1 MAHPSFSHLRFIR
14 PSLLSLSLSLL
25 ACGAAWA
32 QQAPRQAPS
41 PVTAPAASRHMIA
54 EIQVI
59 PRPAGTATDRYKHVD
74 AAIAV
79 IQASGL
85 KYEVHGMGT
94 VIEGPPEKIW
104 PLLQAVH
111 QATLDAGAEHTLSM
125 IKVSGAAAPG
135 GPSVDDLTRKFRK

>member
-1 MAHPSFSHLRFIR
+1 MAHPSRSRHGPLRASI
-14 PSLLSLSLSLL
+14 LSLALL
-25 ACGAAWA
+25 ASGTAWA
-32 QQAPRQAPS
+32 QPKAATPS
-41 PVTAPAASRHMIA
+41 LPGTNMIA

-59 PRPAGTATDRYKHVD
+59 PRPLGTPEDRYRNVD

-94 VIEGPPEKIW
+94 VVEGPPEKIW

-125 IKVSGAAAPG
+125 IKVSSGAKPG
-135 GPSVDDLTRKFRK
+135 GPHVEDLVRKFRK

>member
-1 MAHPSFSHLRFIR
+1 MAHPSVLLSRSLRA
-14 PSLLSLSLSLL
+14 SLLSFAML
-25 ACGAAWA
+25 ASGTTWA
-32 QQAPRQAPS
+32 QPKAPTP
-41 PVTAPAASRHMIA
+41 PLPGTNMIA

-59 PRPAGTATDRYKHVD
+59 PRPLGTDADRYRNVD

-94 VIEGPPEKIW
+94 VVEGPPEKIW

-125 IKVSGAAAPG
+125 IKVSSGARPG
-135 GPSVDDLTRKFRK
+135 GPHVEDLVRKFRK

>member
-1 MAHPSFSHLRFIR
+1 MAHPTFSPVLV
-14 PSLLSLSLSLL
+14 SLAL
-25 ACGAAWA
+25 ACCGTAWS
-32 QQAPRQAPS
+32 QQPAP
-41 PVTAPAASRHMIA
+41 HMIA

-59 PRPAGTATDRYKHVD
+59 PRPAGTPGDRYKHVD

-79 IQASGL
+79 IQGSGL

-111 QATLDAGAEHTLSM
+111 QATLEAGAEHTLSM
-125 IKVSGAAAPG
+125 IKVSGSAKAG
-135 GPSVDDLTRKFRK
+135 GPRVEDLVRKFR